1 MQETR
6 WIQRFENYKTAL
18 DNLDETVECINR
30 DGISKIYTMALVQAF
45 EIAFELAW
53 KTIKYYLEYSGIKTD
68 TPREA
73 IKSAFSNN
81 LIEDGKIWILMMEAR
96 NKTSHTYNQ
105 SFAKELANEILNEY
119 TKQLHNLSEKLGEK
133 L

>member
-53 KTIKYYLEYSGIKTD
+53 KTIKDYLEYSGIKTD

-119 TKQLHNLSEKLGEK
+119 TKQLHNISEKLGEK

>member
-53 KTIKYYLEYSGIKTD
+53 KTIQDYLEYSGIKTD

>member
-18 DNLDETVECINR
+18 DNIDETVECINR

-53 KTIKYYLEYSGIKTD
+53 KTIKDYLEYSGIKTD

>member
-53 KTIKYYLEYSGIKTD
+53 KTIKDYLEYSGIKTD

>member
-1 MQETR
+1 
-6 WIQRFENYKTAL
+6 
-18 DNLDETVECINR
+18 
-30 DGISKIYTMALVQAF
+30 MALVQAF

-53 KTIKYYLEYSGIKTD
+53 KTIKDYLEYSGIKTD

>member
-53 KTIKYYLEYSGIKTD
+53 KTIKDYLEYSGIKTD

-119 TKQLHNLSEKLGEK
+119 TKQLHNLSEKLWEK

>member
-53 KTIKYYLEYSGIKTD
+53 KTIKDYLEYSGIKTD

-96 NKTSHTYNQ
+96 NQ
-105 SFAKELANEILNEY
+105 
-119 TKQLHNLSEKLGEK
+119 NLSYIQSKFC
-133 L
+133 

>member
-18 DNLDETVECINR
+18 DNLDETVECIYR

-53 KTIKYYLEYSGIKTD
+53 KTIKDYLEYSGIKTD

>member
-18 DNLDETVECINR
+18 DNLDETVECINS

-53 KTIKYYLEYSGIKTD
+53 KTIKDYLEYSGIKTD

>member
-53 KTIKYYLEYSGIKTD
+53 KTIKDYLEYSGIKTD

-119 TKQLHNLSEKLGEK
+119 TKQSHNLSEKLGEK